1 MDTTTFRILDIASA
15 YLGTPLSINQVT
27 GKIKEIYGTAHYANI
42 YTKIH
47 DLQKQSIL
55 NLNQTGKSSTIELN
69 FRNYLLTDFLAEMEI
84 KKKIDLLKRKNDLQI
99 LFTEM
104 EKQLENIYA
113 IKSICLADFE
123 SNIKLNRIELLFLL
137 KGSDIKL
144 SYQHDTAQ
152 IYNELRKLQDKH
164 NLRIDALILNESNF
178 FDLIKTDE
186 INPLKEILPRK
197 TAFFCPQAFWNQI
210 KQITETGIKIKVNEN
225 QTNPTR
231 ISDADLTYNL
241 ARFGYKEFGPTIEQ
255 GQRICIEY
263 IITTLLIQNDARRI
277 LAIPVILAKNSA
289 KSNLIIFLSQKY
301 EVSGRLLGL
310 MRITHKIKPN
320 KEIGEAIKLLEI
332 LNTKEIPTNEKDI
345 LQKMRLYNA
354 A

>member
-1 MDTTTFRILDIASA
+1 MDTTTFRILDIASS
-15 YLGTPLSINQVT
+15 YLDTPLSINQVT

-84 KKKIDLLKRKNDLQI
+84 NKKIDLLKRKSDLQI

-104 EKQLENIYA
+104 EKHLENIYG

-123 SNIKLNRIELLFLL
+123 NTIKLNRIELLFLL
-137 KGSDIKL
+137 KGSDNKL
-144 SYQHDTAQ
+144 PYQHDTVQ
-152 IYNELRKLQDKH
+152 IYDELQKLQDRH
-164 NLRIDALILNESNF
+164 NLRIDALILNESEF
-178 FDLIKTDE
+178 FNLIKTDE
-186 INPLKEILPRK
+186 INPLKEMLPRK

-225 QTNPTR
+225 QTNPAR
-231 ISDADLTYNL
+231 ISDSDLTYNL
-241 ARFGYKEFGPTIEQ
+241 ARFGYKEFGLTIEQ
-255 GQRICIEY
+255 GQNFCIEY
-263 IITTLLIQNDARRI
+263 MITTLLIQNDARRI
-277 LAIPVILAKNSA
+277 LAIPIILAKNSA
-289 KSNLIIFLSQKY
+289 RSNLIIFLSQKY
-301 EVSGRLLGL
+301 GVSGKLLGL
-310 MRITHKIKPN
+310 MKITHKIKPT
-320 KEIGEAIKLLEI
+320 KEIGEAIKLLES
-332 LNTKEIPTNEKDI
+332 LNTKEIPTDEKDI